1 MQQDHQKAVENLP
14 FKLLHGDPVWWS
26 HGGSRFCL
34 LHFPAMERMEQ
45 SGLEKRN
52 DCFQCCFCDWSLKW
66 PQENVKYLI
75 LYIPWH
81 ILEVIKMSLGLFLNI
96 LMHDLDRWEHS
107 LLLLKGKVNIS
118 KKNIVSR
125 ITRMNLL
132 PVEVLNTPPFTLA
145 GWFRL
150 NLKRR
155 Q

>member
-1 MQQDHQKAVENLP
+1 M
-14 FKLLHGDPVWWS
+14 
-26 HGGSRFCL
+26 
-34 LHFPAMERMEQ
+34 
-45 SGLEKRN
+45 
-52 DCFQCCFCDWSLKW
+52 
-66 PQENVKYLI
+66 KYLI

-125 ITRMNLL
+125 ITCMNLL